1 MPRFW
6 ISGPRILGIRPGISF
21 RLGEFSRGPSPR
33 NRARRAG
40 FIRQLQGSFI
50 YIIRGDHGLLKI
62 GISSNPSARLA
73 QLRAASP
80 SALSLAYMAALR
92 SNGFAV
98 EAEAHQTLA
107 GYRLE
112 GEWFNCPVDMTVAAI
127 AAAAYRLGEPIAS
140 GDPRLA
146 DETVRVAAAIPGPW
160 HWLGAAAVAIVR
172 GVTAIVLAVVV
183 GLCLYIIVS

>member
-62 GISSNPSARLA
+62 GISSNPSERLA
-73 QLRAASP
+73 QLRTASAVP
-80 SALSLAYMAALR
+80 LTIAYVGALR
-92 SNGFAV
+92 CDGYSV
-98 EAEAHQTLA
+98 EAEAYRTLA
-107 GYRLE
+107 GCRLE
-112 GEWFNCPVDMTVAAI
+112 GEWFNCPVDMAVAAI

-160 HWLGAAAVAIVR
+160 HCLGAAAVAIVR